1 MINSVVR
8 RRCATR
14 VRTLVVTLILFLV
27 SLAPI
32 AAQEAGGTIV
42 GTVTDPSGAA
52 VASAN
57 VSIKNGATGVER
69 NSATNADGVYTAPNL
84 IPGTYEI
91 TITAPGFATVV
102 VQGVGLLAGERR
114 EVSVAMH
121 LGQVSDKVSVVS
133 SEISDIQL
141 ASSEVRGVV
150 DSHTVNELPLNGRDW
165 TSLTLLEPGVAQV
178 RTQKALGVSNDR
190 PNRGLGTDV
199 TIGGNRPQGNNY
211 RLDGV
216 SINDYSSGAPGSV
229 TGGVLGVDAVQE
241 FSVVTSNA
249 PADYGKTSGGV
260 INAASRSGT
269 NAFHGSAYEFIRNSK
284 LDARNFFDTA
294 KDASGNLTVPPFIR
308 NQFGATAGGPIIK
321 DHTFFFADY
330 EGLRQ
335 SLSQTTTITVP
346 SANAKNGMLVACAA
360 TPPPPL
366 PAYCQSGHLV
376 TSPATDANGVNLAV
390 KPFLALFPTPNIST
404 NGDTGTYGFV
414 AKQVTNEDFV
424 TARIDHKISAS
435 DNLFGTYVYDRGQ
448 QENPDVYN
456 FKQIGNQSSR
466 QTFALEESHILT
478 PTLVNTARF
487 GFNRDVVIAF
497 TTLSAI
503 NPAASDTSFG
513 FNPGLPAGIITVG
526 SGVTQFSGGLGAI
539 SAYRFHYNSFQV
551 YDDLF
556 WTRNKHSLK
565 FGFYAERIQ
574 ANQFTQ
580 GASPNGFFTFGGL
593 ASFLQNLPSTFQS
606 LISTSQ
612 TPRDLRQS
620 IFGGY
625 VQDDYK
631 IRPNLTLNLGLRYE
645 MATVPTET
653 AGQLSTLVNFTDTT
667 PHLGSPYYS
676 NQTLRNFAPRVG
688 FAWDP
693 FRKGKTSVRGAFGIY
708 DVLPL
713 PYQFQLLTLLSGPF
727 TRGASVCAN
736 PPPQPPTAVCP
747 MTQGDFPS
755 AAFALLNPSNIRN
768 AYVEPHPHRSYVEQW
783 TLNVQQEL
791 FRNFTVTAGY
801 VGSHGV
807 HLPFHADEINDI
819 QPTLTPAGYV
829 WPGPGATGTRL
840 FPNITG
846 QVSTV
851 LWSTSSTYNGLNL
864 SAIKRLSHGLQFQG
878 SYTFSKSIDTGSSGI
893 AGDTFGN
900 SVSSLP
906 TFDPRLRRG
915 LSDFDVRHVG
925 AINAIWLIP
934 SPTSSEGAS
943 KWLVSGWQLG
953 GIYTVTSG
961 LPFTPTIGGDPLGLK
976 GADLYAF
983 PNRVP
988 GCNPVNSN
996 FKSNKMR
1003 YLNLSCFTLPL
1014 QTPAIAAQCRT
1025 FGFVAPSGSNPG
1037 NPGIAGT
1044 CANLIG
1050 NSGRNTVSGPGLQE
1064 FDFSLF
1070 KNNPVHRI
1078 SETFNVQFRWE
1089 IFNIFNHAN
1098 FNPPAPAQ
1106 RQVFAA
1112 SGAQNNTGIL
1122 TSPTITTSRQMQFA
1136 LKIIW

>member
-1 MINSVVR
+1 MRNSLGLQKRWGGLRKCV
-8 RRCATR
+8 
-14 VRTLVVTLILFLV
+14 LILGMAMAW
-27 SLAPI
+27 LAPVE
-32 AAQEAGGTIV
+32 AQEAGGTIV
-42 GTVTDPSGAA
+42 GTVMDPSGAA

-57 VSIKNGATGVER
+57 VKIKNVATGVER
-69 NSATNADGVYTAPNL
+69 NSTTNVDGVYTAPNL

-91 TITAPGFATVV
+91 TVTAMGFATET
-102 VQGVGLLAGERR
+102 VQGVGLLAGDRR
-114 EVSVAMH
+114 EVNVNMR
-121 LGQVSDKVSVVS
+121 LGQASDKVSVVS
-133 SEISDIQL
+133 TEISDVQL

-211 RLDGV
+211 QLDGV

-284 LDARNFFDTA
+284 LDTRNFFDTA
-294 KDASGNLTVPPFIR
+294 TDASGNLIVPPFKR
-308 NQFGATAGGPIIK
+308 NQFGGTAGGPIIK

-335 SLSQTTTITVP
+335 SLSQTNTITVP
-346 SANAKNGMLVACAA
+346 SQNAHSGILV
-360 TPPPPL
+360 
-366 PAYCQSGHLV
+366 GGNV
-376 TSPATDANGVNLAV
+376 TVDPKVV
-390 KPFLALFPTPNIST
+390 PFLKLFPFPSSPTT
-404 NGDTGTYGFV
+404 GDTGTFGFV
-414 AKQVTNEDFV
+414 AKQVTNENFATGRV
-424 TARIDHKISAS
+424 DHKISAS
-435 DNLFGTYVYDRGQ
+435 DNLFGTYVFDTGQ
-448 QENPDVYN
+448 QQNPDAYN
-456 FKQIGNQSSR
+456 FKLIGNHSSR
-466 QTFALEESHILT
+466 QTFALEESHIFT

-503 NPAASDTSFG
+503 NPAAADTTLG
-513 FNPGLPAGIITVG
+513 FNPGLPVGIITVG
-526 SGVTQFSGGLGAI
+526 SGITQFSGGLGAI
-539 SAYRFHYNSFQV
+539 SAYRFHFNSFQA
-551 YDDLF
+551 YDDFF
-556 WTRNKHSLK
+556 WSRNKHSLK

-574 ANQFTQ
+574 SNQFTQ
-580 GASPNGFFTFGGL
+580 GASPNGFFTFGSL
-593 ASFLQNLPSTFQS
+593 TNFLQDQPSTFQS

-631 IRPNLTLNLGLRYE
+631 IKPRLTLNLGLRYE

-653 AGQLSTLVNFTDTT
+653 ANQLSTLVSFADTT

-676 NQTLRNFAPRVG
+676 NPTLRNFAPRVG

-693 FRKGKTSVRGAFGIY
+693 FGGGKTSVRGAFGIY

-736 PPPQPPTAVCP
+736 PPPQPPTAACP

-755 AAFALLNPSNIRN
+755 AAFAHLNPSNIRN
-768 AYVEPHPHRSYVEQW
+768 AYVEQNPHRSYVEQW
-783 TLNVQQEL
+783 TLNVQHEIM
-791 FRNFTVTAGY
+791 RNLTVTAGY

-819 QPTLTPAGYV
+819 QPTLSSAGYL
-829 WPGPGATGTRL
+829 WPGPGVTGTRL
-840 FPNITG
+840 FPNIGG

-851 LWSTSSTYNGLNL
+851 QWSTSSTYHGLNL
-864 SAIKRLSHGLQFQG
+864 SAIKRLSHGVQFQG

-906 TFDPRLRRG
+906 LFNPQVRKG
-915 LSDFDVRHVG
+915 LSDFDVRHVA
-925 AINAIWLIP
+925 AINAIWLVP
-934 SPTSSEGAS
+934 NPADWSQVP
-943 KWLVSGWQLG
+943 KWFASGWQVG
-953 GIYTVTSG
+953 GIYTITTG

-983 PNRVP
+983 PDRIP

-996 FKSNKMR
+996 FKSNGLH
-1003 YLNLSCFTLPL
+1003 YLNLSCFTLPNA
-1014 QTPAIAAQCRT
+1014 PASFAAANCFANNPAAKT
-1025 FGFVAPSGSNPG
+1025 GFYAASPALFLPTG
-1037 NPGIAGT
+1037 NSFCSTLLGD
-1044 CANLIG
+1044 
-1050 NSGRNTVSGPGLQE
+1050 SGRNTVTGPGLQD

-1070 KNNPVHRI
+1070 KNNPVPRI

-1098 FNPPAPAQ
+1098 FNPPAPGA
-1106 RQVFAA
+1106 RQVFAT
-1112 SGAQNNTGIL
+1112 SGALNNAGLL

-1136 LKIIW
+1136 LKFIW

>member
-1 MINSVVR
+1 MNVPRFPEALVENVDVPMVKEVAMINR
-8 RRCATR
+8 GARGRLGLKL
-14 VRTLVVTLILFLV
+14 RTFFVTLLLFFV
-27 SLAPI
+27 SSAPVV
-32 AAQEAGGTIV
+32 AQEAGGTIV
-42 GTVTDPSGAA
+42 GTVTDPTGAA
-52 VASAN
+52 VGSAN
-57 VSIKNGATGVER
+57 VTIKNVATGVER
-69 NSATNADGVYTAPNL
+69 NSTTNADGVYAAPNL

-91 TITAPGFATVV
+91 TVTATGFATVSM
-102 VQGVGLLAGERR
+102 QGVGLLAGERR
-114 EVSVAMH
+114 EVDIDMR
-121 LGQVSDKVSVVS
+121 LGQVSDKVNVIS
-133 SEISDIQL
+133 SEISDVQL
-141 ASSEVRGVV
+141 GSSEVRGVV

-211 RLDGV
+211 QLDGV

-249 PADYGKTSGGV
+249 PANYGKTSGGV

-284 LDARNFFDTA
+284 LDTRNFFDTA
-294 KDASGNLTVPPFIR
+294 QDASGNLIVPPFKR

-321 DHTFFFADY
+321 DRTFFFADY
-330 EGLRQ
+330 EGMRQ
-335 SLSQTTTITVP
+335 SLSQTNAITVP
-346 SANAKNGMLVACAA
+346 SQNAHNGILVSGNV
-360 TPPPPL
+360 TVDPKVVPYLNLFPL
-366 PAYCQSGHLV
+366 PS
-376 TSPATDANGVNLAV
+376 SPT
-390 KPFLALFPTPNIST
+390 T
-404 NGDTGTYGFV
+404 GDTGSFKFV
-414 AKQVTNEDFV
+414 AKQVTNEDFA
-424 TARIDHKISAS
+424 TGRIDHKISQS
-435 DNLFGTYVYDRGQ
+435 DSLFGTYVFDRGQ
-448 QENPDVYN
+448 QQNPDAYN
-456 FKQIGNQSSR
+456 FKLIGNHSSR
-466 QTFALEESHILT
+466 QTFALEESHIFT

-503 NPAASDTSFG
+503 NPAAADTTLG
-513 FNPGLPAGIITVG
+513 FNPGLPVGIITVG

-539 SAYRFHYNSFQV
+539 SAYRFHFNSFQAFE
-551 YDDLF
+551 DLF

-580 GASPNGFFTFGGL
+580 GASPDGFYTFGSL
-593 ASFLQNLPSTFQS
+593 SNFLQNMPTTFQT
-606 LISTSQ
+606 LLGTSR

-620 IFGGY
+620 VFGGY
-625 VQDDYK
+625 IQDDYK
-631 IRPNLTLNLGLRYE
+631 IKPRLTLNLGLRYE

-653 AGQLSTLVNFTDTT
+653 ANQLSTLVSFTDTT

-676 NQTLRNFAPRVG
+676 NPTLRNFAPRVG

-693 FRKGKTSVRGAFGIY
+693 FGDGETSVRGAFGIY
-708 DVLPL
+708 DALPL
-713 PYQFQLLTLLSGPF
+713 PYQFQLLTLLSAPF
-727 TRGASVCAN
+727 TEGASTPVVA
-736 PPPQPPTAVCP
+736 
-747 MTQGDFPS
+747 GDFPS
-755 AAFALLNPSNIRN
+755 GGFAKASNPTNLRN
-768 AYVEPHPHRSYVEQW
+768 AYVEQNPHRSYVEQW
-783 TLNVQQEL
+783 TLNVHREV
-791 FRNFTVTAGY
+791 FRTLTVTAGY

-819 QPTLTPAGYV
+819 QPTLTSAGYL
-829 WPGPGATGTRL
+829 WPGPGVTGTRL
-840 FPNITG
+840 FPNLGG

-851 LWSTSSTYNGLNL
+851 QWSTSSTYHGLNL

-878 SYTFSKSIDTGSSGI
+878 SYTFSRSIDTGSSGI

-906 TFDPRLRRG
+906 LFNPQVRKG

-925 AINAIWLIP
+925 AINAIWLVP
-934 SPTSSEGAS
+934 NPANWSEVP
-943 KWLVSGWQLG
+943 KWIGSGWQIG
-953 GIYTVTSG
+953 GIYTITSG

-988 GCNPVNSN
+988 GCDPVNSN
-996 FKSNKMR
+996 FKGNGLH
-1003 YLNLSCFTLPL
+1003 YLNLNCFTLPL
-1014 QTPAIAAQCRT
+1014 APASMTASCKPFPGATTAA
-1025 FGFVAPSGSNPG
+1025 P
-1037 NPGIAGT
+1037 AGQVY
-1044 CANLIG
+1044 CANLLG
-1050 NSGRNTVSGPGLQE
+1050 NSGRNTVSGPGLQD

-1089 IFNIFNHAN
+1089 VFNIFNHAN
-1098 FNPPAPAQ
+1098 FNPPAPGA
-1106 RQVFAA
+1106 RQAFAT
-1112 SGAQNNTGIL
+1112 SGALNNAGLL

-1136 LKIIW
+1136 LKFVW

>member
-1 MINSVVR
+1 MINHGARERWSGLQ
-8 RRCATR
+8 TF
-14 VRTLVVTLILFLV
+14 VVTLLLFFV
-27 SLAPI
+27 SITPV

-42 GTVTDPSGAA
+42 GTVTDPSGAT
-52 VASAN
+52 VRGAN
-57 VSIKNGATGVER
+57 VTIKNVATGVTR
-69 NSATNADGVYTAPNL
+69 NSTTNEDGVYTAPNL

-91 TITAPGFATVV
+91 TITATGFATTE
-102 VQGVGLLAGERR
+102 VQGVGLLAGDRR
-114 EVSVAMH
+114 EVNAVMK

-269 NAFHGSAYEFIRNSK
+269 KAFHGSAYEFIRNSK
-284 LDARNFFDTA
+284 LDTRNFFDTA
-294 KDASGNLTVPPFIR
+294 KDASGNLIVPPFKR
-308 NQFGATAGGPIIK
+308 NQFGATAGGPIIR
-321 DHTFFFADY
+321 DRTYFFADY

-335 SLSQTTTITVP
+335 SLSQTNTITVP
-346 SANAKNGMLVACAA
+346 SQNARNGILVSGNV
-360 TPPPPL
+360 TVDPKVVPYLNLFPL
-366 PAYCQSGHLV
+366 PS
-376 TSPATDANGVNLAV
+376 SPT
-390 KPFLALFPTPNIST
+390 T
-404 NGDTGTYGFV
+404 GDTGTFRFV
-414 AKQVTNEDFV
+414 AKQVTNEDFA
-424 TARIDHKISAS
+424 TGRIDHRISAS
-435 DNLFGTYVYDRGQ
+435 DNLFGTYVFDRGQ
-448 QENPDVYN
+448 QQNPDAYN
-456 FKQIGNQSSR
+456 FKLIGNHSSR
-466 QTFALEESHILT
+466 QTFALEESHVFT
-478 PTLVNTARF
+478 PALVNTARF

-503 NPAASDTSFG
+503 NPAAADTTLG
-513 FNPGLPAGIITVG
+513 FNPGLPVGIITVG
-526 SGVTQFSGGLGAI
+526 SGITQFSGGLGAI
-539 SAYRFHYNSFQV
+539 SAYRFHFNSFQA
-551 YDDLF
+551 YDDIF

-565 FGFYAERIQ
+565 FGCYAERIQ
-574 ANQFTQ
+574 SNQFTQ
-580 GASPNGFFTFGGL
+580 GASPNGFYTFGSL
-593 ASFLQNLPSTFQS
+593 SNFLQNIPTTFQT
-606 LISTSQ
+606 LLGTSR

-620 IFGGY
+620 VFGGY
-625 VQDDYK
+625 IQDDYK
-631 IRPNLTLNLGLRYE
+631 IKPRLTLNLGLRYE

-653 AGQLSTLVNFTDTT
+653 ANQLSTLVNFTDTT

-676 NQTLRNFAPRVG
+676 NPTLRNFAPRVG

-693 FRKGKTSVRGAFGIY
+693 FGRGKTSVRGAFGIY

-713 PYQFQLLTLLSGPF
+713 PYQFQLLTLLSAPF
-727 TRGASVCAN
+727 TEGASTPVVA
-736 PPPQPPTAVCP
+736 
-747 MTQGDFPS
+747 GDFPS
-755 AAFALLNPSNIRN
+755 GGFAKANNPTNLRN
-768 AYVEPHPHRSYVEQW
+768 AYVEQNPHRSYVEQW
-783 TLNVQQEL
+783 TLNVQREVI
-791 FRNFTVTAGY
+791 RNLTVTAGY

-819 QPTLTPAGYV
+819 QPTLTSAGYL
-829 WPGPGATGTRL
+829 WPGPSVTGTRL
-840 FPNITG
+840 FPNIAG

-851 LWSTSSTYNGLNL
+851 QWSTSSTYHGLNL
-864 SAIKRLSHGLQFQG
+864 SAIKRLSHGVQFQG

-906 TFDPRLRRG
+906 LFSPQVRRG

-925 AINAIWLIP
+925 AMNAIWLVP
-934 SPTSSEGAS
+934 YPTNLSEVP
-943 KWLVSGWQLG
+943 KWFASGWQIG
-953 GIYTVTSG
+953 GIYTITSG

-983 PNRVP
+983 PNRVS
-988 GCNPVNSN
+988 GCDPVNSN
-996 FKSNKMR
+996 FKSNGLH
-1003 YLNLSCFTLPL
+1003 YLNLNCFTLP
-1014 QTPAIAAQCRT
+1014 TAPASMSASCKPFAGAT
-1025 FGFVAPSGSNPG
+1025 TAPP
-1037 NPGIAGT
+1037 AGQVY
-1044 CANLIG
+1044 CANLLG
-1050 NSGRNTVSGPGLQE
+1050 NSGRNTVSGPGLQD

-1089 IFNIFNHAN
+1089 VFNIFNHAN
-1098 FNPPAPAQ
+1098 FNPPAPGA
-1106 RQVFAA
+1106 RQVFAT
-1112 SGAQNNTGIL
+1112 SGALNNAGLL

-1136 LKIIW
+1136 LKFIW

>member
-1 MINSVVR
+1 MINYVARGGWGSGLR
-8 RRCATR
+8 AF
-14 VRTLVVTLILFLV
+14 VVTLLFFFV
-27 SLAPI
+27 SI
-32 AAQEAGGTIV
+32 TTIDAQEAGGTIV

-57 VSIKNGATGVER
+57 VTIINVATGVER
-69 NSATNADGVYTAPNL
+69 NSTTNTDGLYTAPNL

-91 TITAPGFATVV
+91 TITAIGFATAAVK
-102 VQGVGLLAGERR
+102 GVGLLAGERR
-114 EVSVAMH
+114 EVSVVMK

-190 PNRGLGTDV
+190 PNRGLGVDV

-211 RLDGV
+211 QLDGV

-241 FSVVTSNA
+241 FSVITSNA

-284 LDARNFFDTA
+284 LDTRNFFDVA
-294 KDASGNLTVPPFIR
+294 RDSSGNLIVPPFKR

-335 SLSQTTTITVP
+335 SLSQTNTITVP
-346 SANAKNGMLVACAA
+346 SQNAHNGILVGGNV
-360 TPPPPL
+360 TVDPRVVPYLNLFPL
-366 PAYCQSGHLV
+366 PS
-376 TSPATDANGVNLAV
+376 SPTA
-390 KPFLALFPTPNIST
+390 
-404 NGDTGTYGFV
+404 GDTGTFRFI
-414 AKQVTNEDFV
+414 AKQVTNEDFG
-424 TARIDHKISAS
+424 TGRIDHRISAS
-435 DNLFGTYVYDRGQ
+435 DNLFGTYVFDQGQ
-448 QENPDVYN
+448 QQNPDAYN
-456 FKQIGNQSSR
+456 FKLIGNQSSR
-466 QTFALEESHILT
+466 QTAALEESHIFT

-487 GFNRDVVIAF
+487 GFNRDMVIAF

-503 NPAASDTSFG
+503 NPAAADTSLG
-513 FNPGLPAGIITVG
+513 FNPGLPVGIITVG

-539 SAYRFHYNSFQV
+539 SAYRFHYNSFQA
-551 YDDLF
+551 YEDLF
-556 WTRNKHSLK
+556 WTRNKHTLK
-565 FGFYAERIQ
+565 FGFDAERIQ
-574 ANQFTQ
+574 SNQFTQ
-580 GASPNGFFTFGGL
+580 GASPNGFYTFGSL
-593 ASFLQNLPSTFQS
+593 ANFLQDIPTTFQT
-606 LISTSQ
+606 LLGTSH

-620 IFGGY
+620 LFAGY

-631 IRPNLTLNLGLRYE
+631 IKPRLTLNLGLRYE

-653 AGQLSTLVNFTDTT
+653 ADRLSTLVNFTDTT
-667 PHLGSPYYS
+667 PHLGSPYFS
-676 NQTLRNFAPRVG
+676 NPTLRNFAPRVG

-693 FRKGKTSVRGAFGIY
+693 FGGGKTSVRGAYGIY

-713 PYQFQLLTLLSGPF
+713 PYEFELVTLLSAPF
-727 TRGASVCAN
+727 TEGASTPVVA
-736 PPPQPPTAVCP
+736 
-747 MTQGDFPS
+747 GDFPS
-755 AAFALLNPSNIRN
+755 GGYAKANQPTNLRN
-768 AYVEPHPHRSYVEQW
+768 AYVEQSPHRSYVEQW
-783 TLNVQQEL
+783 TLNVQHEL
-791 FRNFTVTAGY
+791 LRNLTVTAGY

-819 QPTLTPAGYV
+819 QPTLTSAGYL
-829 WPGPGATGTRL
+829 WPGPGITGTRL
-840 FPNITG
+840 FPNLSG

-851 LWSTSSTYNGLNL
+851 QWSGSSTYHGLNV
-864 SAIKRLSHGLQFQG
+864 SAIKRLSHGVQFQG

-906 TFDPRLRRG
+906 LFDPRVRRG

-925 AINAIWLIP
+925 AINAIWLVP
-934 SPTSSEGAS
+934 SPSNWSAAPQ
-943 KWLVSGWQLG
+943 WFASGWQVG
-953 GIYTVTSG
+953 GIYTVTTG

-988 GCNPVNSN
+988 GCDPVNSN
-996 FKSNKMR
+996 FKSNGLH
-1003 YLNLSCFTLPL
+1003 YLNLSCFTLPKA
-1014 QTPAIAAQCRT
+1014 PASMSASCKPFPGAT
-1025 FGFVAPSGSNPG
+1025 TTAPTGQVY
-1037 NPGIAGT
+1037 
-1044 CANLIG
+1044 CANLLG
-1050 NSGRNTVSGPGLQE
+1050 NSGRNTVTGPGLQD

-1089 IFNIFNHAN
+1089 VFNIFNHAN
-1098 FNPPAPAQ
+1098 FNPPAPGG
-1106 RQVFAA
+1106 RQVFAV
-1112 SGAQNNTGIL
+1112 SGALNNAGLL

-1136 LKIIW
+1136 LKFIW

>member
-1 MINSVVR
+1 MIDQGR
-8 RRCATR
+8 EERCGSRLRAF
-14 VRTLVVTLILFLV
+14 VLTLLLCCV
-27 SLAPI
+27 SMAPV

-52 VASAN
+52 VGSAN
-57 VSIKNGATGVER
+57 VTIKNVATGVER
-69 NSATNADGVYTAPNL
+69 NSATNADGVYSAPNL

-91 TITAPGFATVV
+91 TIIATGFATAA
-102 VQGVGLLAGERR
+102 VQGVGLLGGERR
-114 EVSVAMH
+114 EVSVVMK
-121 LGQVSDKVSVVS
+121 LGQASDKVNVVS

-260 INAASRSGT
+260 INAVSRSGT
-269 NAFHGSAYEFIRNSK
+269 NAFHGSAYEFLRNSK
-284 LDARNFFDTA
+284 LDTRNFFDTA
-294 KDASGNLTVPPFIR
+294 KDASGNLIVPPFKR
-308 NQFGATAGGPIIK
+308 NQFGATGGGPIIK
-321 DHTFFFADY
+321 DRTFFFADY

-335 SLSQTTTITVP
+335 SLSQTNTITVP
-346 SANAKNGMLVACAA
+346 SQNAHNGVLASGNV
-360 TPPPPL
+360 TVDPKVVPYLILFPL
-366 PAYCQSGHLV
+366 PS
-376 TSPATDANGVNLAV
+376 SPT
-390 KPFLALFPTPNIST
+390 T
-404 NGDTGTYGFV
+404 GDTGTFKFV
-414 AKQVTNEDFV
+414 AKQVTNEDFA
-424 TARIDHKISAS
+424 TGRIDHRISVS
-435 DNLFGTYVYDRGQ
+435 DNLFGTYVFDRGQ
-448 QENPDVYN
+448 QQNPDAYN
-456 FKQIGNQSSR
+456 FKLIGNHSSR
-466 QTFALEESHILT
+466 QTLALEESHIFT
-478 PTLVNTARF
+478 PALVNSARF

-503 NPAASDTSFG
+503 NPAAADATLG
-513 FNPGLPAGIITVG
+513 FNPGLPVGIITVG

-539 SAYRFHYNSFQV
+539 SAYRFHFNSFQA

-556 WTRNKHSLK
+556 WARNKHALK

-580 GASPNGFFTFGGL
+580 GASPNGFYTFGSL
-593 ASFLQNLPSTFQS
+593 SNFLQNIPTTFQT
-606 LISTSQ
+606 LLGTSR

-620 IFGGY
+620 VFGGY
-625 VQDDYK
+625 IQDDYK
-631 IRPNLTLNLGLRYE
+631 IKPRLTLNLGLRYE

-653 AGQLSTLVNFTDTT
+653 ANQLSTLVNFTDTA

-676 NQTLRNFAPRVG
+676 NPTLKNFAPRVG

-693 FRKGKTSVRGAFGIY
+693 FGGGKTSVRGAFGIY

-713 PYQFQLLTLLSGPF
+713 PYQFQLLTLLSAPF
-727 TRGASVCAN
+727 TEGASTPVVA
-736 PPPQPPTAVCP
+736 
-747 MTQGDFPS
+747 GDFPS
-755 AAFALLNPSNIRN
+755 GGFAKASNPTNLRN
-768 AYVEPHPHRSYVEQW
+768 AYVEQNPHRSYVEQW
-783 TLNVQQEL
+783 TLNVQREIL
-791 FRNFTVTAGY
+791 RNLTVTAGY

-819 QPTLTPAGYV
+819 QPTLTSSGYL
-829 WPGPGATGTRL
+829 WPGPGVTGTRL
-840 FPNITG
+840 FPNLGG

-851 LWSTSSTYNGLNL
+851 QWSTSSTYHGLNL
-864 SAIKRLSHGLQFQG
+864 SAIKRLSHGVQFQG

-906 TFDPRLRRG
+906 LFNPQVRRG

-925 AINAIWLIP
+925 AINAIWLVPNPINW
-934 SPTSSEGAS
+934 SEVP
-943 KWLVSGWQLG
+943 KWFASGWQIG
-953 GIYTVTSG
+953 GIYTITSG

-983 PNRVP
+983 PNSVS
-988 GCNPVNSN
+988 GCDPVDSN
-996 FKSNKMR
+996 FKSNGLH
-1003 YLNLSCFTLPL
+1003 YLNLNCFTLP
-1014 QTPAIAAQCRT
+1014 TAPTSMASSCKPFAGATAAPPAGQ
-1025 FGFVAPSGSNPG
+1025 VY
-1037 NPGIAGT
+1037 
-1044 CANLIG
+1044 CANLLG
-1050 NSGRNTVSGPGLQE
+1050 NSGRNTVSGPGLQDL
-1064 FDFSLF
+1064 DFSLF
-1070 KNNPVHRI
+1070 KNNPIHRI
-1078 SETFNVQFRWE
+1078 SEKFTVQFRWE

-1098 FNPPAPAQ
+1098 FNPPAPGA
-1106 RQVFAA
+1106 RQVFAT
-1112 SGAQNNTGIL
+1112 SGALNNAGLL

-1136 LKIIW
+1136 LKFIW